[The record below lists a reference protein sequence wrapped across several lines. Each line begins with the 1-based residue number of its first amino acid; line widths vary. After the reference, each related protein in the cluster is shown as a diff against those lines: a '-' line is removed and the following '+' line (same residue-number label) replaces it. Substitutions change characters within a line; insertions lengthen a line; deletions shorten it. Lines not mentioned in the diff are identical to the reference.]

1 MRKQLIIIPLLALLF
16 SACAPRSIIRLNPT
30 TDQGV
35 WLYGQQF
42 LFDTTSDIN
51 VYIAFDREYNDCH
64 AFSVEIVNRGETS
77 FLVDPAQIN
86 VLTQPINTAKFQPE
100 SFTAIDPELRLL
112 AMDKAISRSQA
123 QAANASIIAAVV
135 LGAGMVAIAS
145 DAHHNR
151 PIEKAELH
159 ANMAIAGAE
168 VAAISSDV
176 ATVQS
181 YDLSY
186 NKQTWENQTI
196 RKTTLAPNM
205 SIQGIVFIPK
215 KLNALDYIITIPVR
229 GKEVQF
235 TFRQNIIR
243 ATTPN
248 DPAAGMP

>member
-1 MRKQLIIIPLLALLF
+1 MRKQLFIISILALLIT
-16 SACAPRSIIRLNPT
+16 SCAPRSIIRVNPT

-42 LFDTTSDIN
+42 LFDTTTDIN
-51 VYIAFDREYNDCH
+51 VYIAFDREYGDCH
-64 AFSVEIVNRGETS
+64 AFSVEYVNRGES
-77 FLVDPAQIN
+77 SYLVDPAQIK
-86 VLTQPINTAKFQPE
+86 VQTQPFDTKRFQPE

-151 PIEKAELH
+151 SIEKADLH
-159 ANMAIAGAE
+159 ANMAITGAE

-176 ATVQS
+176 ATTQS
-181 YDLSY
+181 YDLAY
-186 NKQTWENQTI
+186 NKQTWEGQTI

-205 SIQGIVFIPK
+205 SIQGLVFIPK
-215 KLNALDYIITIPVR
+215 KMNALDYIITIPVR

-235 TFRQNIIR
+235 TFRQNIIK

-248 DPAAGMP
+248 NPAAGMP